1 MLPLAPAPTMAFGRA
16 CACALRAAGKP
27 LATVSS
33 TLTNRVCHTR
43 DAEGDASCATRSA
56 ASGDRDAQRGGA
68 ERRSGGGA
76 AADGAAADGAAR
88 RTADR
93 DEPGPTGRPRREA
106 GNSARG
112 TPNTPALAAVRSLG
126 ATLTGSFCSAVSA
139 RCSGCSGTGR
149 GGDGGER
156 QRTGGGGIGGRIS
169 DNGTST

>member
-68 ERRSGGGA
+68 EWRGGGGV
-76 AADGAAADGAAR
+76 AADGAAADGVAR

-112 TPNTPALAAVRSLG
+112 TPNTPTLAAVRSLG
-126 ATLTGSFCSAVSA
+126 ETLTGSFCSAVSA
-139 RCSGCSGTGR
+139 RCVEDLWSNYQQGAA
-149 GGDGGER
+149 
-156 QRTGGGGIGGRIS
+156 
-169 DNGTST
+169 